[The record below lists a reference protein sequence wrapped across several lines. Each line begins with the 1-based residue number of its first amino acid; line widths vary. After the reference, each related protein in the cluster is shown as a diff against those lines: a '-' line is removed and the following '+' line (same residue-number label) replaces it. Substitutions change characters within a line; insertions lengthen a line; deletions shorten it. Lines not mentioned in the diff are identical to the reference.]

1 MASPARHDPAP
12 AFNFTVE
19 IDGIAVAGFAECA
32 GLSSE
37 TDVIEYREGNERT
50 LGVRKLPGLTR
61 YGPVTLRRGI
71 TTSRDLWDLRQSV
84 IDGQLSRRSVVIT
97 LLSESGEPVLRWML
111 REAWIAKWEGPHLR
125 ARSSEV
131 AIESIELVHEGIRLE
146 SAG

>member
-1 MASPARHDPAP
+1 MAPPARHDPAP
-12 AFNFTVE
+12 AFNFVVE
-19 IDGIAVAGFAECA
+19 IDGIAVAGFAECS

-71 TTSRDLWDLRQSV
+71 TTSRELWDWRQSV
-84 IDGQLSRRSVVIT
+84 IDGQISRRAVAIT
-97 LLSESGEPVLRWML
+97 LLSEGGEAVLRWLL
-111 REAWIAKWEGPHLR
+111 RDAWIAKWEGPHLR

-131 AIESIELVHEGIRLE
+131 AIESVELVHEGIRLE

>member
-1 MASPARHDPAP
+1 MAPPARHDPAP

-19 IDGIAVAGFAECA
+19 IDGIAVAGFSECA

-50 LGVRKLPGLTR
+50 LGIRKLPGLTR

-71 TTSRDLWDLRQSV
+71 TTNRDLWDLRQSV
-84 IDGQLSRRSVVIT
+84 IDGQLARRSVVIT

-111 REAWIAKWEGPHLR
+111 RDAWIAKWEGPHLR

>member
-1 MASPARHDPAP
+1 MAGGARHDPTP
-12 AFNFTVE
+12 DFNFLVE
-19 IDGIAVAGFAECA
+19 IDGLTAAGFSECS

-37 TDVIEYREGNERT
+37 TDVIEYREGNERAHSA
-50 LGVRKLPGLTR
+50 RKIPGLTH

-71 TTSRDLWDLRQSV
+71 TTSRDLWDWRQSV
-84 IDGQLSRRSVVIT
+84 IDGQLSRRSVAIT

-111 REAWIAKWEGPHLR
+111 RDAWIAKWEGPHLR